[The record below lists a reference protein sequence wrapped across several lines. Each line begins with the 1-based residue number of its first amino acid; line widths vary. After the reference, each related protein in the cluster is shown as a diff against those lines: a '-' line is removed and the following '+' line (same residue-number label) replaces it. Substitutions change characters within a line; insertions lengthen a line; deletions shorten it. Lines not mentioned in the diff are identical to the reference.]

1 MIGVSFVDY
10 LMMTFQFQLRIVG
23 SVIIGTINIA
33 LISVLYVITNLSFLL
48 ELNPESKKIIFLSN
62 L

>member
-10 LMMTFQFQLRIVG
+10 LMMTFQFQLQIVG

-48 ELNPESKKIIFLSN
+48 ELNPESKIIIFLSN